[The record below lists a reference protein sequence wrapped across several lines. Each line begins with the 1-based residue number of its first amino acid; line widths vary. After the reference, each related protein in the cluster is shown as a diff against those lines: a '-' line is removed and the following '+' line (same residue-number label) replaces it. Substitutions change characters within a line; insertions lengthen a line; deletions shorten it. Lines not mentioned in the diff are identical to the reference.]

1 MHRKNKGAVTEHRMI
16 KTGKLFVLSGP
27 SGAGKGTLREHAL
40 KDIPNLTY
48 SISCTTRHPRAGE
61 TDGVEYRFIS
71 HEKFKEGISQNL
83 FLEYAHVHED
93 FYGTLKQ
100 DVMNELNAGN
110 NVLLEIDVQGALQ
123 VKAKMPEALLI
134 FVDVPSVD
142 ELERRLKKRHTES
155 DTSLNVRLKNAIIE
169 REQKDKYDYVI
180 VNDDLDRASEELRK
194 IFINHEPR

>member
-1 MHRKNKGAVTEHRMI
+1 MHRKNQGAVTEHRMTM
-16 KTGKLFVLSGP
+16 KKGKLFVLSGP

-40 KDIPNLTY
+40 KNIANFVY
-48 SISCTTRHPRAGE
+48 SVSCTTRQPREGE
-61 TDGVEYRFIS
+61 TDGVEYKFIS

-100 DVMNELNAGN
+100 DVMNELNAGK

-123 VKAKMPEALLI
+123 VKAKMPEALLV

-142 ELERRLKKRHTES
+142 ELERRLRKRDTES
-155 DTSLNVRLKNAIIE
+155 EASLSVRLKNAIIE

-180 VNDDLDRASEELRK
+180 VNDDLDRASEELKK
-194 IFINHEPR
+194 IFMNHEP